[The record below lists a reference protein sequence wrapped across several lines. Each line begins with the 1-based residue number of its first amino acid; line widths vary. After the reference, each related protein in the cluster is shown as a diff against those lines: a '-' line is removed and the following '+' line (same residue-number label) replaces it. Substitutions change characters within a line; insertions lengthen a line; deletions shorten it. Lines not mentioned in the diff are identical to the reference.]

1 MFTFPIHK
9 KPSPNC
15 DERPVNTDIELLVVH
30 YISLPANVFRG
41 RHVEDLFLN
50 KLDVHAHPSFID
62 LKGLK
67 VSAHFFI
74 RRSGKVIQFVDTYRR
89 AWHAGSSSFLGRERC
104 NDFSIGI
111 ELEGSSD
118 QPFTASQYAR
128 LCALT
133 TLLTKSH
140 PLKFVV
146 GHSDIA
152 PVRKVDPGPHFDWP
166 KFLASVEN
174 TGLRR
179 PF

>member
-1 MFTFPIHK
+1 MFTFPVHQQ
-9 KPSPNC
+9 PSPNC
-15 DERPVNTDIELLVVH
+15 DDRPAKTEIELLVVH

-41 RHVEDLFLN
+41 GYVQDLFLN
-50 KLDVHAHPSFID
+50 KLDVQAHPSFAQ

-74 RRSGKVIQFVDTYRR
+74 RRSGKVIQFVDSHMR
-89 AWHAGSSSFLGRERC
+89 AWHAGVSSFRGRERC

-111 ELEGSSD
+111 ELEGSGD
-118 QPFTASQYAR
+118 RPFTASQYVR
-128 LCALT
+128 LCKLT
-133 TLLTKSH
+133 TQLAKVH

-152 PVRKVDPGPHFDWP
+152 PGRKVDPGPHFNWS
-166 KFLASVEN
+166 KFLASIES